1 LKPKVASL
9 KELKD
14 TKTFKLQSSMS
25 PKKLYL
31 FSTNKKLKKY
41 NTPHEV
47 IVDFI
52 PERETYYAKRLGYL
66 KVHYDKTK
74 KI

>member
-1 LKPKVASL
+1 
-9 KELKD
+9 
-14 TKTFKLQSSMS
+14 MS

-52 PERETYYAKRLGYL
+52 LEPETYYAKRLGYL